1 MTSKD
6 DAKTAIYTR
15 LASVS
20 AFHPSSAD
28 LFHDFTLQSGD
39 IVSVKSGE
47 DTYSVPVY
55 GMHMKWN
62 GKSTVTIGN
71 SGARKRPTLEK
82 MAQRS
87 SRSVGGA
94 YRAEKKRQTRLEWI
108 VGIDDDGEYFVDHPG
123 KIALA
128 INEQTGET
136 NVNINADK
144 IKIGDDGTNE
154 ILLSDVLGLY
164 SGMLWAK
171 GDMYVTSAPGD
182 TGHGKLYATEI
193 HIGVSG
199 NRSLTFDAGHGE
211 SAVSISRDQ
220 ANMLINNS
228 QTHVKVYGPSSSGVY
243 TIYYLPATQT
253 SYASNPTP
261 SSHNGW
267 LSAGTI
273 TVPRESS

>member
-1 MTSKD
+1 MSSKA
-6 DAKTAIYTR
+6 DAKAAIYSR
-15 LASVS
+15 LAS
-20 AFHPSSAD
+20 APTFHPSSTD
-28 LFHDFTLQSGD
+28 LFHDFTMQSGD
-39 IVSVKSGE
+39 IVSVKSGD

-55 GMHMKWN
+55 GMKMKWN
-62 GKSTVTIGN
+62 GQSTVQIDN
-71 SGARKRPTLEK
+71 SGARKRPTIEK
-82 MAQRS
+82 MAQKKNA
-87 SRSVGGA
+87 SVGGS
-94 YRAEKKRQTRLEWI
+94 YRANKKRQDSIRWI
-108 VGIDDDGEYFVDHPG
+108 VGIDENGEYFVDHPG
-123 KIALA
+123 EIAIA
-128 INEQTGET
+128 INAQTGET
-136 NVNINADK
+136 TVNINADK

-220 ANMLINNS
+220 ANMLVNNS

-253 SYASNPTP
+253 SYVSNPTP
-261 SSHNGW
+261 SSHSGW

>member
-28 LFHDFTLQSGD
+28 MFHDFTLQSGD

-82 MAQRS
+82 MAQRA

-108 VGIDDDGEYFVDHPG
+108 VGIDEDGEYFVDHPG
-123 KIALA
+123 AITMA
-128 INEQTGET
+128 INEAGRSITMIDADYIYLGTDQTVGTWISGKVYLDDVTADFIAGKIASISLLNVQAIASANGYSAYAYLNKFRGNYYE
-136 NVNINADK
+136 VNISTGGGGSTTRDLVDGVYDVRLVSITGGFK
-144 IKIGDDGTNE
+144 LQKKDIKTN
-154 ILLSDVLGLY
+154 S
-164 SGMLWAK
+164 W
-171 GDMYVTSAPGD
+171 T
-182 TGHGKLYATEI
+182 
-193 HIGVSG
+193 
-199 NRSLTFDAGHGE
+199 DAG
-211 SAVSISRDQ
+211 SISF
-220 ANMLINNS
+220 
-228 QTHVKVYGPSSSGVY
+228 P
-243 TIYYLPATQT
+243 
-253 SYASNPTP
+253 
-261 SSHNGW
+261 
-267 LSAGTI
+267 
-273 TVPRESS
+273 